1 MDWEIV
7 APMIVMV
14 TGIVTAGGVLVLRPI
29 SKRLAEL
36 LAVMAQQKSGG
47 SSELEAARLREVVSS
62 LESRLALLEERQNF
76 TENLLTSRR
85 DPQPLPQGERIR
97 TV

>member
-1 MDWEIV
+1 MDWDAV
-7 APMIVMV
+7 APMIVFV

-29 SKRLAEL
+29 SKRLADL
-36 LAVMAQQKSGG
+36 LAVMAQQKREG

-76 TENLLTSRR
+76 SESLLASSPRH
-85 DPQPLPQGERIR
+85 QPLQAPPRAED
-97 TV
+97 